1 MADLMD
7 DDVEPRERVP
17 MKPGMR
23 GQAPAE
29 PGDQKLMAL
38 ISVLT
43 QKFGREGLMQL
54 LSSLAMTGG
63 NQPPNVQMQPPQ
75 GGPPM
80 PPQAPQGGMGLMG

>member
-43 QKFGREGLMQL
+43 QKFGRDGLMQL
-54 LSSLAMTGG
+54 LSSLAMSGG
-63 NQPPNVQMQPPQ
+63 NQQPTAPMPQ